1 MNISPDKSRDQA
13 DLPSQLDDEYVKLL
27 TADMEDFV
35 KEFDEN
41 ELSIAMQGLM
51 KNFGEVDEDNL
62 NGTDFDNTGRS
73 TVESNGTSFQDKIN
87 QTMNKLQNSS
97 EQLDVRILLMNHIL
111 FLSLNHSN
119 YTFLSYI

>member
-111 FLSLNHSN
+111 F
-119 YTFLSYI
+119 